1 MKPNFTSTFKNEM
14 VFFNFFKVLF
24 EFIFK
29 ILRKTFS
36 NCCLQVF
43 GSNQDT
49 NPSWRTCCAR
59 TRIFLFWIRN
69 NNNSTVGVLL
79 FSSFP
84 QLRDDYRRNPSYR
97 CLLSDRLHRPLPPP
111 PRHCWPPRPR
121 LCRPAQP
128 PGRPRPHWPGCPPP
142 SRGSSSTHI
151 WDHGPGRTPTHT

>member
-1 MKPNFTSTFKNEM
+1 M

-49 NPSWRTCCAR
+49 NQSWRTYCAR
-59 TRIFLFWIRN
+59 TRIFFILDLQQQQFYCRCLII
-69 NNNSTVGVLL
+69 LQ
-79 FSSFP
+79 FSP
-84 QLRDDYRRNPSYR
+84 INPRDDNGRNPSYR

-111 PRHCWPPRPR
+111 LRHCWPPRPR

-128 PGRPRPHWPGCPPP
+128 PGRPRQHWPGCPPP